1 MKNIDA
7 SYIIIIFQSFLTSD
21 FLTPVNIFIR
31 IYAKKTFFFFFQIS
45 TRSRKLHPYCFK
57 RQKHRKSEHHR
68 QVFISAIFFFFL
80 FIYLHT
86 AKSRNKIG
94 RRILSNF
101 FYFSNNF
108 ERNRLIKFDFAIE
121 LYPKSLA

>member
-31 IYAKKTFFFFFQIS
+31 IYAKKTFFFFSKFQLVRENYIPIVS
-45 TRSRKLHPYCFK
+45 ND
-57 RQKHRKSEHHR
+57 KSIER
-68 QVFISAIFFFFL
+68 ANIIDKFLFLWFFFFL
-80 FIYLHT
+80 FIYFHT
-86 AKSRNKIG
+86 TKSRNKIG

-108 ERNRLIKFDFAIE
+108 ERNRLIKFDFAIMDYI
-121 LYPKSLA
+121 LNP

>member
-31 IYAKKTFFFFFQIS
+31 IYAKKTFFFFSKFQLVRENYIPIVS
-45 TRSRKLHPYCFK
+45 ND
-57 RQKHRKSEHHR
+57 KSIEREHHR
-68 QVFISAIFFFFL
+68 QVFISAIFFFL
-80 FIYLHT
+80 FIYFHT

-108 ERNRLIKFDFAIE
+108 ERNRLIKFDFAIMDYI
-121 LYPKSLA
+121 LNP

>member
-31 IYAKKTFFFFFQIS
+31 IYAKKTFFFFSNFNSFAKITSLLFQTTKASKERTSS
-45 TRSRKLHPYCFK
+45 TSFYFCD
-57 RQKHRKSEHHR
+57 
-68 QVFISAIFFFFL
+68 FFFFL